1 MQTLQKALKLYQLAE
16 RLGDDRKLLASLRW
30 YDAHLVPGKWIELTA
45 PRRERSRK
53 LNSAWKDSLK
63 AGRRLLG
70 VATREAVE
78 GSGKRYFYYLR
89 ADVWTLVQS
98 RLGSTPEGLLGGQE
112 SYLYLSEEAAGRIE
126 HDREER
132 EFEFE
137 LKLLSPAIEQQFKRL
152 LVGFKMSP
160 QLEELSAELSPH
172 LLERTKAFL
181 AREYNRL
188 GRPAP
193 PVHQHMSGPEVKPS
207 KSLPSPEELFTRGLR
222 EKINSFMTWVSIES
236 QS

>member
-16 RLGDDRKLLASLRW
+16 RLRDDWRLLASLRW
-30 YDAHLVPGKWIELTA
+30 YAAHLIRGKWVELA
-45 PRRERSRK
+45 PPRRERSRR

-63 AGRRLLG
+63 AARRLLG
-70 VATREAVE
+70 VATREVGD
-78 GSGKRYFYYLR
+78 GSGKRYSYYLR

-98 RLGSTPEGLLGGQE
+98 RLGSTPEGLLRGQE
-112 SYLYLSEEAAGRIE
+112 SYPYLSEEAASRIE

-137 LKLLSPAIEQQFKRL
+137 LKLLSPALEQQFKRL
-152 LVGFKMSP
+152 PVGFKMSP
-160 QLEELSAELSPH
+160 ELEELSAELSPY

-188 GRPAP
+188 GRPAL
-193 PVHQHMSGPEVKPS
+193 PVHQHMPGPELKPS
-207 KSLPSPEELFTRGLR
+207 KPLPSPEELFTRGLR
-222 EKINSFMTWVSIES
+222 EKVKSFMTRVSIDS
-236 QS
+236 QF